1 MSVQDQTLVELVN
14 EVFRLFRTLKSMSI
28 HETPADQP
36 GLAHAGILGLLSR
49 LGECRATEAA
59 AELGVG
65 PSVLSRQLADLDAK
79 GLVER
84 RPDPEDGRATLLRVS
99 DAGSDQLKAIMLRR
113 AERMRE
119 RLQGWS
125 EEEARET
132 LAAVAHLVEAFREPA
147 TGTEARR
154 SQKVSPSG

>member
-36 GLAHAGILGLLSR
+36 GLAHVGILGLLAR
-49 LGECRATEAA
+49 LGECRATDVA

-65 PSVLSRQLADLDAK
+65 PSVLSRQLADLDAQ
-79 GLVER
+79 GLVGR
-84 RPDPEDGRATLLRVS
+84 SPDPQDGRATLLRVS
-99 DAGSDQLKAIMLRR
+99 DAGAAQLSAIMARR
-113 AERMRE
+113 AARMRE

-125 EEEARET
+125 EEEAQQT
-132 LAAVAHLVEAFREPA
+132 LAAVAQLVKAFREPVS
-147 TGTEARR
+147 GSEIRG
-154 SQKVSPSG
+154 QKVSPSG